1 MKKGIIIVIILV
13 LLLVLVAGGVA
24 FMNRKK
30 VIQYH
35 SLKYLSFGYSTSTMY
50 LGAVSYH
57 IELKDEKYIA
67 TIQLEG
73 VEEEDAKKVTLTDS
87 DIEKVMNII
96 NTYQVSTW
104 DGFQK
109 SDPYVLDGNS
119 FSFYMT
125 TQEGESVS
133 ASGYMMWPKN
143 YHEVRDEFDSFFQS
157 LI

>member
-57 IELKDEKYIA
+57 IELKDGKYIA

-96 NTYQVSTW
+96 N
-104 DGFQK
+104 QK